1 MLECLS
7 TKECACYIFSEFSSG
22 EKAGL
27 VKSQKCDAV
36 HDMNWMS
43 YRISSET
50 IHGMEKSKNIISDHT
65 ETILFGCVSHVSSWD
80 NDSVMSCNND
90 FDEGH
95 KTCRSVGYRM
105 KSSYRCSTDGHEV
118 ISGRRAEHGRKL
130 SRNSNDAAY
139 MLGHSKRFNQARKE
153 NSCSI
158 LQDVQKNVRNACILG
173 EKSAKSLNQA
183 WKENSRSILQEVQK
197 NVTNACI
204 QGGKRSNPIHVQ
216 MGIGTQ
222 EAALLLNHKSFST
235 GAVLPSPVISSFR
248 QNCTSKEVKDVCN
261 NEQGDQTNGLI
272 LNESPQRVSQ
282 ERFHGDAGPYFLQSG
297 QNGIQKNKL
306 REKSKAKMNQLPKH
320 ENFNHLKKLSRANKE
335 NLYRHKTEMNLPEPE
350 SLEASSKTYFYITD
364 NFDCLPFIPVSS
376 AHLQQNVP
384 YSRIEGPSES
394 LSRSR
399 IAFMDE
405 YCKNVCICWFFASL
419 FR

>member
-1 MLECLS
+1 MLACLS

-183 WKENSRSILQEVQK
+183 WKENSCSILQEVQK

-204 QGGKRSNPIHVQ
+204 QGENDQILSMCRWVLAHKR
-216 MGIGTQ
+216 
-222 EAALLLNHKSFST
+222 
-235 GAVLPSPVISSFR
+235 
-248 QNCTSKEVKDVCN
+248 
-261 NEQGDQTNGLI
+261 
-272 LNESPQRVSQ
+272 
-282 ERFHGDAGPYFLQSG
+282 
-297 QNGIQKNKL
+297 
-306 REKSKAKMNQLPKH
+306 QLC
-320 ENFNHLKKLSRANKE
+320 R
-335 NLYRHKTEMNLPEPE
+335 
-350 SLEASSKTYFYITD
+350 
-364 NFDCLPFIPVSS
+364 
-376 AHLQQNVP
+376 
-384 YSRIEGPSES
+384 
-394 LSRSR
+394 
-399 IAFMDE
+399 
-405 YCKNVCICWFFASL
+405 
-419 FR
+419 